1 MIEKTFPI
9 AEKLLNN
16 GLMAAQRLL
25 ELLHGEADILSKK
38 VDPEALTLMVAKKK
52 EVVVLLEE
60 FSKQLGQVLATE
72 KLTADH
78 SGIEQYL
85 LKAQLA
91 GINIGE
97 SRGSWA
103 NITALSK
110 KCRTLNE
117 QNGAGIELLSRHTQR
132 ALQIVKGKS
141 PQVSTYGRDGA
152 ARSEQFSHR
161 LISV

>member
-1 MIEKTFPI
+1 MIAKTFPI

-25 ELLHGEADILSKK
+25 ELLQAEAEILSKK
-38 VDPEALTLMVAKKK
+38 VDAEALLQVVDNKR

-72 KLTADH
+72 KLAADH
-78 SGIEQYL
+78 QGIAAYLSKAESIGIEV
-85 LKAQLA
+85 
-91 GINIGE
+91 GV
-97 SRGSWA
+97 SRSCWS

-117 QNGAGIELLSRHTQR
+117 QNGAGIDLLSRHTQR
-132 ALQIVKGKS
+132 ALQIIKGKS